1 MGRGG
6 QAGFAQAEG
15 RWRAILQGQMY
26 GAGKEKVY
34 VGGQEWDTRSSVY
47 ESLRDQSRPQEAPG
61 PASGA
66 VPQPAR
72 SPARVIPEQ
81 EQKEEVV

>member
-1 MGRGG
+1 MHKLRGDGERYCKGRCTERGRRKCTL
-6 QAGFAQAEG
+6 EG
-15 RWRAILQGQMY
+15 RNG
-26 GAGKEKVY
+26 
-34 VGGQEWDTRSSVY
+34 TRDHVSM
-47 ESLRDQSRPQEAPG
+47 SLRDQSRPQEAPG